1 MKVACAVFVKT
12 PGLSPIKTR
21 LAARTGEA
29 IALEFYERSC
39 RAIAELLETATQQ
52 APQLLPHWAVAERAA
67 LDSSFWR
74 DFPRVAQ
81 VGDRLGPRLDGV
93 YSQLQSRFGAALL
106 LGADSPLLSLD
117 DILAGIRALESHP
130 FALGRAKDGGF
141 YLFAGREPVPSQVWL
156 ETPYSVASTADELHQ
171 RIARL
176 GGIAELLLRGDID
189 TWEDLVAEFSVP
201 RNPAW
206 LPGQRNLWE
215 WVRSELIDRPFAP

>member
-1 MKVACAVFVKT
+1 MRIACAVFVKT

-29 IALEFYERSC
+29 LALEFYERSC
-39 RAIAELLETATQQ
+39 RAIAELLETATKQ

-67 LDSSFWR
+67 LDSPFWR

-81 VGDRLGPRLDGV
+81 VGDGLGPRLDGV

-106 LGADSPLLSLD
+106 LGADSPLLSPD

-141 YLFAGREPVPSQVWL
+141 FLFAGREAVPSQVWL
-156 ETPYSVASTADELHQ
+156 ETPYSVSSTADELHQ

-176 GGIAELLLRGDID
+176 GGIAELPHRGDID

-206 LPGQRNLWE
+206 LPVQRNLWE
-215 WVRSELIDRPFAP
+215 WVRSKLIDPPFAP